1 MENKEELFAIVRKLR
16 IDCAVRQKKG
26 LHFIVASVIV
36 WLGIIA
42 IHASSLQMESKNMY
56 TFICSAPLM
65 GLAMLLAKPLR
76 IDFQCKDNPLT
87 NLGIFFSMNQVLY
100 LIIAMWIY
108 AAMPEKMLMVY
119 TMIFGAHLL
128 PYGWLYGSRSYL
140 ILSVLIPIVSLLIGL
155 FFEPVVL
162 AVFMLITEIGFC
174 ISLMIENKKL
184 LEKIKAEAA
193 R

>member
-1 MENKEELFAIVRKLR
+1 MNKEEMFEVVRKLR

-26 LHFIVASVIV
+26 LHFIMASVIV

-42 IHASSLQMESKNMY
+42 IHASSLPMESKNTV

-65 GLAMLLAKPLR
+65 GLAVLLAKLLH
-76 IDFQCKDNPLT
+76 IDFQSKDNPLT
-87 NLGIFFSMNQVLY
+87 ALGILFSINQMLY
-100 LIIAMWIY
+100 LIIAMWVY
-108 AAMPEKMLMVY
+108 AAIPEKFLMVY

-140 ILSVLIPIVSLLIGL
+140 ILSVLIPVVSLFIGL
-155 FFEPVVL
+155 NFMPVVL
-162 AVFMLITEIGFC
+162 AVFMLIIEIGFC

-184 LEKIKAEAA
+184 VEKIEAGVV